1 MTVATLH
8 PIAIVTVMINFAAK
22 LGVDADTCLLGTD
35 ISPEQL
41 KDPEALI
48 KREQEMQLIEN
59 LILALPDRPALGFE
73 LGLQYNLA
81 TFGPWG
87 FALRTSQNLR
97 QAARLA
103 LRFLPLS
110 TAYCQLSVIQN
121 AEEFGL
127 TASCENIP
135 HHLRQFLLE
144 RDIATGIN
152 LMRELSL
159 TGIAIRSL
167 EFTGATEAGGERI
180 EQLCGL
186 RPHYHCSRNAFTLA
200 ASDADAPLPMYDPH
214 FVRLLEDQCQAQLAR
229 RQTGGVTGQVQ
240 SLLLK
245 PLGLSTTLEE
255 CAQQLAL
262 SPRSLRR
269 KLSDEGHSFREL
281 LENERKSLAEQL
293 LSATDMKIEELTVQ
307 LGYTDTASFHRAF
320 KRWWGLAPSEYRQ
333 QQLQNSPQAN

>member
-1 MTVATLH
+1 MTAVTLH
-8 PIAIVTVMINFAAK
+8 PIAIAAVMVNFAAK
-22 LGVDADTCLLGTD
+22 LGVDTDTCLLATD
-35 ISPEQL
+35 INPEQL

-97 QAARLA
+97 QAASLA

-110 TAYCQLSVIQN
+110 TAYCQLSVTQST
-121 AEEFGL
+121 EEFGL
-127 TASCENIP
+127 TASCDNIP

-167 EFTGATEAGGERI
+167 EFTGSSGPDSERI
-180 EQLCGL
+180 EQLCGIKP
-186 RPHYHCSRNAFTLA
+186 RYHRSRNAVTLA
-200 ASDADAPLPMYDPH
+200 ARDADAPLPMYDPH
-214 FVRLLEDQCQAQLAR
+214 FVRLLESQCQAQLTR
-229 RQTGGVTGQVQ
+229 RQTSGITGQVQ
-240 SLLLK
+240 SLLLG
-245 PLGLSTTLEE
+245 PLGLATTLEE
-255 CAQQLAL
+255 CAQRLAL

-269 KLSDEGHSFREL
+269 KLNGEGHSFRAL

-293 LSATDMKIEELTVQ
+293 LSATDMKIEELAIH

-320 KRWWGLAPSEYRQ
+320 KRWRGLSPSEYRQ
-333 QQLQNSPQAN
+333 QQASPQAG